1 MQRQRLG
8 QVLEDPVWTSC
19 RRQLGTLVGF
29 KETGVSV
36 CVRAFDQ
43 GYLSCWEESGAISTR
58 QEAGEEGKA
67 LSDSV
72 SCRT

>member
-36 CVRAFDQ
+36 CVRAH
-43 GYLSCWEESGAISTR
+43 LTR
-58 QEAGEEGKA
+58 DA
-67 LSDSV
+67 
-72 SCRT
+72 

>member
-1 MQRQRLG
+1 MDLMPKAAG
-8 QVLEDPVWTSC
+8 NP
-19 RRQLGTLVGF
+19 GGF
-29 KETGVSV
+29 QGDRCVSV
-36 CVRAFDQ
+36 CARAFDQ